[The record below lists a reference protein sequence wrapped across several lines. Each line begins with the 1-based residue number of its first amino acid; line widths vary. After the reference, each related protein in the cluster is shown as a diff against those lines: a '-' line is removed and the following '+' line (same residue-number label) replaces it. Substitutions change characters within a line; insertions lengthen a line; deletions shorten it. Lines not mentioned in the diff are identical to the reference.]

1 MTLPWTDDY
10 IDHVDVD
17 EDGTAHFIN
26 NSGIEIARENVTTGR
41 YQYNVDYADPFH
53 IDTHNYIG
61 ENPINA
67 VHLHYTAGT
76 GTGNATDWW
85 RAAQV
90 NTTATNYT
98 FALDDDLAI
107 PTTFRTTWDYI
118 GPTPTPTPAPTVWP
132 NHVQGN
138 HSVTERIK
146 NFFFGDKDSEQER
159 PVKMNMKLLFED

>member
-17 EDGTAHFIN
+17 EDGMAHFIN
-26 NSGIEIARENVTTGR
+26 HSGIEIARENVVTGR
-41 YQYNVDYADPFH
+41 FQYNVDYADPFR
-53 IDTHNYIG
+53 IDTSNNIG

-67 VHLHYTAGT
+67 VHLHYTAGL

-85 RAAQV
+85 RAAPG

-98 FALDDDLAI
+98 FTLDDDLAI
-107 PTTFRTTWDYI
+107 PTTFGTTWDHI
-118 GPTPTPTPAPTVWP
+118 GPPPIPTPELDVWP
-132 NHVQGN
+132 NHVQDD
-138 HSVTERIK
+138 HSITERIK
-146 NFFFGDKDSEQER
+146 NFFFGDKDSEREK